1 MIHVQSVTK
10 RFGPVLALQ
19 EVSLT
24 LQPGE
29 RVAIVGTNG
38 SGKTTLLRALC
49 GLLRVE
55 GSISVFGADVALSP
69 ERALRHVA
77 YVPQAAPPLEA
88 PVAELVR
95 AHCALRSRTP
105 AQVAERARRLGL
117 ELESVARTRVR
128 DLSGGMKQKL
138 LAALAL
144 TAEAPVLVCDEPT
157 ANLDARARAA
167 FFEEVNARPAETLL
181 VLCSHRLEEV
191 RHLVDRVVE
200 LKDGRVVRDAP
211 LSQLLSSLR
220 TFRVELAFGAA
231 PLDDGVLA
239 SLRAQGF
246 APVAPGRFLGV
257 FQGVEKVAVVSG
269 LVAAYGDQLVDLSVL
284 DAESLAEAEA
294 SPRLRRIK

>member
-10 RFGPVLALQ
+10 RFGPVRALQ
-19 EVSLT
+19 EVSLS
-24 LQPGE
+24 LAPGE

-55 GSISVFGADVALSP
+55 QGRIELFGADVAKAP
-69 ERALRHVA
+69 ERALAKVA
-77 YVPQAAPPLEA
+77 YVPQNAPPLEA

-95 AHCALRSRTP
+95 AYCALRSRTP
-105 AQVAERARRLGL
+105 EQVAARAQRLGL
-117 ELESVARTRVR
+117 DLEAVGRTRVR

-157 ANLDARARAA
+157 ANLDARARAT
-167 FFEEVNARPAETLL
+167 FFEEVNARPEDSIL

-191 RHLVDRVVE
+191 RHLVDRVIE

-211 LSQLLSSLR
+211 LSQLLGALR
-220 TFRVELAFGAA
+220 AFRVELAFAEA
-231 PLDDGVLA
+231 PPDVEA
-239 SLRAQGF
+239 LRAQGF
-246 APVAPGRFLGV
+246 VPVAPRRFLGA

-269 LVAAYGDQLVDLSVL
+269 LVATYGDRLVDLSVL
-284 DAESLAEAEA
+284 DAESLAEADA
-294 SPRLRRIK
+294 APRLRRVK